1 MAALAIALMEQV
13 ADAQNAR
20 NSCFPEAI
28 ASPVVGL
35 LLMAV
40 TAALDHWT
48 LSGDNPIRALS
59 LTLVQMLAVI
69 GPLAAESTAAMAEG
83 DFSWTEGSDQPSM
96 QEIAQSMTEL
106 RTELELATD
115 SMVRWR
121 LEKDTESGTRADRR
135 MYSAILAIEEMRY
148 YDIFPALN
156 LIQSILKSYQWRMQ
170 TALIERTQDRL
181 QMAMIAGQQTQWYQW
196 WDYMRQTHV
205 TVGLSIEVPPTS
217 GIHASRANSAILR
230 HAACVSEKEV
240 DQQTNRLHHH
250 FQLLQLCNF
259 SVCFFHFTWAH
270 RPSFG
275 FAAIVHDH
283 CRQVHRFAPWLL
295 LSYLLMLWLLAC
307 SCNSFD

>member
-1 MAALAIALMEQV
+1 MASLAIALMEQV

-48 LSGDNPIRALS
+48 LQGDNPIRALS

-83 DFSWTEGSDQPSM
+83 DFSWTEGSDQPST
-96 QEIAQSMTEL
+96 QVIAQCMTEL

-121 LEKDTESGTRADRR
+121 LEKDPESGTRADRR

-156 LIQSILKSYQWRMQ
+156 LIQANLKSYQWRMQ
-170 TALIERTQDRL
+170 TALLERTQDRL
-181 QMAMIAGQQTQWYQW
+181 QMAMIAGQQTQ
-196 WDYMRQTHV
+196 
-205 TVGLSIEVPPTS
+205 
-217 GIHASRANSAILR
+217 
-230 HAACVSEKEV
+230 
-240 DQQTNRLHHH
+240 
-250 FQLLQLCNF
+250 
-259 SVCFFHFTWAH
+259 
-270 RPSFG
+270 
-275 FAAIVHDH
+275 
-283 CRQVHRFAPWLL
+283 
-295 LSYLLMLWLLAC
+295 
-307 SCNSFD
+307 

>member
-1 MAALAIALMEQV
+1 MCAQEHLEEVLSCQTCSYKGSSCPKTGPGRPRLSHGCPRHCSYGAV

-121 LEKDTESGTRADRR
+121 LEKDRVRHSCRSQDVLGHIGHRR
-135 MYSAILAIEEMRY
+135 NEIL
-148 YDIFPALN
+148 
-156 LIQSILKSYQWRMQ
+156 
-170 TALIERTQDRL
+170 
-181 QMAMIAGQQTQWYQW
+181 
-196 WDYMRQTHV
+196 
-205 TVGLSIEVPPTS
+205 
-217 GIHASRANSAILR
+217 
-230 HAACVSEKEV
+230 
-240 DQQTNRLHHH
+240 
-250 FQLLQLCNF
+250 
-259 SVCFFHFTWAH
+259 
-270 RPSFG
+270 
-275 FAAIVHDH
+275 
-283 CRQVHRFAPWLL
+283 
-295 LSYLLMLWLLAC
+295 
-307 SCNSFD
+307 

>member
-148 YDIFPALN
+148 YDIPCPESHPVDPEKLPVAH
-156 LIQSILKSYQWRMQ
+156 
-170 TALIERTQDRL
+170 ADCADR
-181 QMAMIAGQQTQWYQW
+181 AYSGQASDGHDRRPT
-196 WDYMRQTHV
+196 DPMTPMM
-205 TVGLSIEVPPTS
+205 GLHETDPR
-217 GIHASRANSAILR
+217 HSRA
-230 HAACVSEKEV
+230 
-240 DQQTNRLHHH
+240 
-250 FQLLQLCNF
+250 
-259 SVCFFHFTWAH
+259 
-270 RPSFG
+270 
-275 FAAIVHDH
+275 
-283 CRQVHRFAPWLL
+283 
-295 LSYLLMLWLLAC
+295 
-307 SCNSFD
+307 